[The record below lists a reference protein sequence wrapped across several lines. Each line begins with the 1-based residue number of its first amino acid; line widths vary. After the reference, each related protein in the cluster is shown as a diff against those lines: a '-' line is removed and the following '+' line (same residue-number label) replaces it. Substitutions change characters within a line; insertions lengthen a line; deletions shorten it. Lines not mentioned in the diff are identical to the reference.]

1 MELRPY
7 QLEQQKAVLSNY
19 DGGVRQQLVSAA
31 TGTGKTVLFS
41 RLPDLMRSRLPG
53 KMLVLAHREE
63 LLEQAIE
70 DIKAANP
77 TLSVTKEKGA
87 EIADVNA
94 DVIVGSVAT
103 LGRKDSERALRFP
116 WESITT
122 VVTDEAHHSTEA
134 SYNNIYELA
143 DVLRPDT
150 HKLHLGTTATP
161 QRADGKALAK
171 VYRKIVHEYG
181 LRRAIEE
188 GYLVE
193 PVGIRV
199 RTNTSLEGVKMSGG
213 DFSADSLAEAVNT
226 PQRNQVVV
234 KAWLDSAQGRP
245 TIGFTANIQHAVD
258 LAAMFVH
265 YGVKSEAVWG
275 TDPDRKEKIARLES
289 GETQVLLNCS
299 VLTEGFN
306 CPKISC
312 VLLAAPTKSGVKFCQ
327 MCGRGTR
334 LFPGKIDC
342 LVIDVVDASK
352 RNTLLT
358 LPTLMG
364 LGAELDLKGKGLL
377 WAVKQLEEAVKNN
390 PHIDFTQIADITT
403 LDTYIE
409 KVSLMKVCFAPEV
422 EANSELCWMR
432 SPTGGFVLLLP
443 EKDDQ
448 GRPTGA
454 KITIEQNLLDKWVV
468 YGKVNGVK
476 YRGER
481 DTVGEIF
488 QVADDLI
495 ADKAA
500 DALKV
505 LQRKAWWHD
514 APATD
519 KQIAALKRLAPGKA
533 IPKDLDKGTAS
544 QLIGAYKANR

>member
-103 LGRKDSERALRFP
+103 LGKKDSQRALRFP

-193 PVGIRV
+193 PIGIRV
-199 RTNTSLEGVKMSGG
+199 RTNTSL
-213 DFSADSLAEAVNT
+213 
-226 PQRNQVVV
+226 
-234 KAWLDSAQGRP
+234 
-245 TIGFTANIQHAVD
+245 
-258 LAAMFVH
+258 
-265 YGVKSEAVWG
+265 
-275 TDPDRKEKIARLES
+275 
-289 GETQVLLNCS
+289 
-299 VLTEGFN
+299 
-306 CPKISC
+306 
-312 VLLAAPTKSGVKFCQ
+312 
-327 MCGRGTR
+327 
-334 LFPGKIDC
+334 
-342 LVIDVVDASK
+342 
-352 RNTLLT
+352 
-358 LPTLMG
+358 
-364 LGAELDLKGKGLL
+364 
-377 WAVKQLEEAVKNN
+377 
-390 PHIDFTQIADITT
+390 
-403 LDTYIE
+403 
-409 KVSLMKVCFAPEV
+409 
-422 EANSELCWMR
+422 
-432 SPTGGFVLLLP
+432 
-443 EKDDQ
+443 
-448 GRPTGA
+448 
-454 KITIEQNLLDKWVV
+454 
-468 YGKVNGVK
+468 
-476 YRGER
+476 
-481 DTVGEIF
+481 
-488 QVADDLI
+488 
-495 ADKAA
+495 
-500 DALKV
+500 
-505 LQRKAWWHD
+505 
-514 APATD
+514 
-519 KQIAALKRLAPGKA
+519 
-533 IPKDLDKGTAS
+533 
-544 QLIGAYKANR
+544 